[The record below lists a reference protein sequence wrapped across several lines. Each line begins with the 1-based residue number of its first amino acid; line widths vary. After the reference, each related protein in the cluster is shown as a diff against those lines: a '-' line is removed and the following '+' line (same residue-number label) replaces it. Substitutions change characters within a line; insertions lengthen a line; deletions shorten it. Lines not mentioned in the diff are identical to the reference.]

1 MFRFPMQETVPE
13 DTSSDPDYFA
23 GEAVLVEGEGGAQGE
38 NIEDAMKEEVAT
50 EAPVHTTVPAQQ
62 TVGCTSHVKN
72 PAIPAFWRYGI
83 VVYLLVIFCILVACD
98 VGSGV
103 SAEYVLLNPD
113 GTIFKQRS
121 LFHVSI
127 FTSVKKLWNT
137 GSYPLAIFIVLT
149 SISWPFVK
157 LGLSLFSW
165 VTPFTNV
172 KRRER
177 LLEVIDMLGKWS
189 FVDIFVLLIIMVAFR
204 SNLELGFGVVL
215 EIVIVPRWG
224 LYGFVA
230 ASMLSILGTH
240 KILFFHRR
248 LQYHNEDGSVKDIIT
263 ETDQLYSS
271 PEKDTLAKETKVS
284 IPVILALLISSC
296 ALLIAAFA
304 IDIYEVTAERPEGT
318 TSEAYSILRVGLDL
332 PPSALE
338 PNSIGTR
345 WIQLMFFLFLLA
357 FPMCNVLL
365 FGTLYLYPMTKALR
379 ERVFL
384 LAEISFSWT
393 CVEVFMGSAI
403 FSVLQIPK
411 FGNGLIDAGCPQ
423 CFKVGSKI
431 LPAFSILVIASVV
444 QISVNV
450 WLFRKAHRA
459 VYPMVQS

>member
-1 MFRFPMQETVPE
+1 MQETVPE

-50 EAPVHTTVPAQQ
+50 EVSRRNELVELATCSLPLSTGPSPRHSFQAPVHTTVPAQQ

-204 SNLELGFGVVL
+204 SNLELGFGGMSTKL
-215 EIVIVPRWG
+215 
-224 LYGFVA
+224 
-230 ASMLSILGTH
+230 
-240 KILFFHRR
+240 R
-248 LQYHNEDGSVKDIIT
+248 LQNN
-263 ETDQLYSS
+263 
-271 PEKDTLAKETKVS
+271 
-284 IPVILALLISSC
+284 
-296 ALLIAAFA
+296 F
-304 IDIYEVTAERPEGT
+304 
-318 TSEAYSILRVGLDL
+318 
-332 PPSALE
+332 
-338 PNSIGTR
+338 
-345 WIQLMFFLFLLA
+345 IQGQLFLLYLHVLSSQSFLRLSSFLAGACTDLWRPACCLFLEPTKSYSFTDA
-357 FPMCNVLL
+357 FNITMRTAQLK
-365 FGTLYLYPMTKALR
+365 TL
-379 ERVFL
+379 
-384 LAEISFSWT
+384 
-393 CVEVFMGSAI
+393 
-403 FSVLQIPK
+403 
-411 FGNGLIDAGCPQ
+411 
-423 CFKVGSKI
+423 
-431 LPAFSILVIASVV
+431 
-444 QISVNV
+444 
-450 WLFRKAHRA
+450 
-459 VYPMVQS
+459 

>member
-1 MFRFPMQETVPE
+1 MEYWILSF
-13 DTSSDPDYFA
+13 SDLYCSYFHLMAVREVGLELVFLGDAIHECKTTWAIAWSDWYAGKVVLCRHFCALDYH
-23 GEAVLVEGEGGAQGE
+23 GGFSIKSWTG
-38 NIEDAMKEEVAT
+38 
-50 EAPVHTTVPAQQ
+50 
-62 TVGCTSHVKN
+62 
-72 PAIPAFWRYGI
+72 FWRY
-83 VVYLLVIFCILVACD
+83 VNQTSPSKQFHSRSTVPSILTC
-98 VGSGV
+98 
-103 SAEYVLLNPD
+103 
-113 GTIFKQRS
+113 
-121 LFHVSI
+121 
-127 FTSVKKLWNT
+127 
-137 GSYPLAIFIVLT
+137 
-149 SISWPFVK
+149 
-157 LGLSLFSW
+157 
-165 VTPFTNV
+165 
-172 KRRER
+172 
-177 LLEVIDMLGKWS
+177 
-189 FVDIFVLLIIMVAFR
+189 AF
-204 SNLELGFGVVL
+204 FAVVL